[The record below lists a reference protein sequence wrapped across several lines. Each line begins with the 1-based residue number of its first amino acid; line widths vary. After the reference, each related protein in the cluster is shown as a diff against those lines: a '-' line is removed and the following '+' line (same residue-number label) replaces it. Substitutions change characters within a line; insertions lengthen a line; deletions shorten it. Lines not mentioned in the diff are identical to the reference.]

1 MQLIYIIIHNIP
13 YLLTWFLASSL
24 SLTLESLFFTPTHQQ
39 ILKCEDRPL
48 IYEIF
53 HCSITLKSS
62 PGVRTVTSVTAD
74 PSRGLRRASTHTHTH
89 TSWAVLEAAGCEKKK
104 KIKALAV
111 CVWPRSSLLTCS
123 ALFAVI
129 LSSSAWCGALD
140 QTVLPAVL
148 LIVFKQLVNPH
159 PQKKKT
165 SKKHCK

>member
-62 PGVRTVTSVTAD
+62 PGVGTVTSVTAD

-89 TSWAVLEAAGCEKKK
+89 FVSCTGGCRLWKKK
-104 KIKALAV
+104 KKNQSSRSLCLTSLVSAHMLCLIRSYFKLQ
-111 CVWPRSSLLTCS
+111 CVMWCS
-123 ALFAVI
+123 GPD
-129 LSSSAWCGALD
+129 SAACSFID
-140 QTVLPAVL
+140 C
-148 LIVFKQLVNPH
+148 F
-159 PQKKKT
+159 
-165 SKKHCK
+165 

>member
-62 PGVRTVTSVTAD
+62 PGVGTVTSVTAD

-89 TSWAVLEAAGCEKKK
+89 FVSCTGGCRLWKKKK

-148 LIVFKQLVNPH
+148 LIVFKQLVNP
-159 PQKKKT
+159 PPKKKP